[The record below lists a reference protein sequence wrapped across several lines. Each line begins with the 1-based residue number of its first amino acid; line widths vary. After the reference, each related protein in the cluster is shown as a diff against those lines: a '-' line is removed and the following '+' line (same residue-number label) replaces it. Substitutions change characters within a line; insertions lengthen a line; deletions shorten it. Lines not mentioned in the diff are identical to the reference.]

1 MRSRSALI
9 AAAAGLLASPTL
21 AHAGTIQGTPIVLE
35 HEPAGVVARGVTDGH
50 GQVTFENLK
59 AGRYA
64 SEIMWDMCTTRRATV
79 DIQSFQSGESGSVDL
94 VSAPIQC
101 GKSGAP
107 AFALDAAGRKLVAA
121 IAKPGGRITI
131 TVSGFS
137 PAGPGEPGASVVQVM
152 HWYYG
157 TPIATADGGAPMQG
171 GGRHKGGK
179 YSAATVRGIQ
189 YPQPISSA
197 EPGEGDFHVPGAKH
211 SQLELAARSQ
221 GATGQPAPADGCP

>member
-94 VSAPIQC
+94 VSA
-101 GKSGAP
+101 
-107 AFALDAAGRKLVAA
+107 
-121 IAKPGGRITI
+121 
-131 TVSGFS
+131 
-137 PAGPGEPGASVVQVM
+137 
-152 HWYYG
+152 
-157 TPIATADGGAPMQG
+157 
-171 GGRHKGGK
+171 HKW
-179 YSAATVRGIQ
+179 
-189 YPQPISSA
+189 
-197 EPGEGDFHVPGAKH
+197 FN
-211 SQLELAARSQ
+211 LAALKGSDEAKSWRASI
-221 GATGQPAPADGCP
+221 AREMNTGQIAEAQRLAREWLTVFR